1 MERVEMPL
9 GRHTLSI
16 ETGRMAKQA
25 DGAVVV
31 RLGDT
36 VVLATACGQRE
47 PRPGFDFLP
56 LTVDYREANYAA
68 GKIPGG
74 FFKREGRPNE
84 KEVLTSRMID
94 RPLRPLFPKGYAC
107 ETQVIGLLLSAD
119 LENDSDTL
127 SIIGAS
133 TALVISDIPFENAI
147 GAVRV
152 GYWDEAC
159 VINPAT
165 ADLKTRSKLNLLVAG
180 TEDAIVMVEAGAS
193 EVSEAVM
200 VQALSEGH
208 AVIKQIV
215 AKQKELRER
224 VGKPKRTFTKKET
237 DAAIVAEIEGA
248 LAGPLAEAMHVKGK
262 LESYAAMKQ
271 ARNEYL
277 ASLPEDAEEKR
288 AAVAGVYDGLREKIL
303 RREIFETGRRL
314 DGRAFDEIRTISC
327 EVGVLPRTH
336 GSALFTRG
344 ETQALVT
351 ATLGTSEDSQII
363 DTVQEEEY
371 RKRFMLHYNFP
382 PFSVGEVKF
391 LRGPGRREI
400 GHGVLAERSVKG
412 MLPDEEH
419 FPYTTRIVSDILESN
434 GSSSM
439 ATVCGASLA
448 LMDAGVPIKAPVA
461 GVAMGLVM
469 EGESWKVLSDIAGEE
484 DHYGDMDF
492 KVAGTRE
499 GITALQMDI
508 KIAGVT
514 SEILAQAL
522 EQARQGRLHI
532 LDRMQE
538 ALPQP
543 RADISEYAP
552 RILTVRVPVDKI
564 RDIIGPGGKMIRSI
578 VERTGCKIDVEDDG
592 RVAIASIDE
601 AAARK
606 AIAIIEEL
614 TATPELNKSYLG
626 KVVRVVDFGAFV
638 EILPGTD
645 GLLHVSEM
653 AHHHVQD
660 VRSEVAEGDE
670 VLVKVVNIDPSGKI
684 RLSRKALLEQAEG
697 APAGR
702 RRLRLGWRPRIG
714 RGPGSTGARRWSRS
728 RRPWP
733 WRRSGPWRRPWPWR
747 SRSGTAELETV
758 RRAGPWALAV
768 AAFLAAAGAAARS
781 TPEVEI
787 RASREGFDPAVVTLR
802 KGEAVRVVLSS
813 TDGEHC
819 FAVDALRVEKRIRP
833 GRSTAFDL
841 TPDRAGRFPFYCCL
855 ESGKAAEVERGE
867 LIVTE

>member
-1 MERVEMPL
+1 MVE
-9 GRHTLSI
+9 
-16 ETGRMAKQA
+16 AA
-25 DGAVVV
+25 
-31 RLGDT
+31 
-36 VVLATACGQRE
+36 
-47 PRPGFDFLP
+47 
-56 LTVDYREANYAA
+56 AN
-68 GKIPGG
+68 
-74 FFKREGRPNE
+74 EVSE
-84 KEVLTSRMID
+84 K
-94 RPLRPLFPKGYAC
+94 
-107 ETQVIGLLLSAD
+107 
-119 LENDSDTL
+119 
-127 SIIGAS
+127 
-133 TALVISDIPFENAI
+133 
-147 GAVRV
+147 
-152 GYWDEAC
+152 
-159 VINPAT
+159 
-165 ADLKTRSKLNLLVAG
+165 
-180 TEDAIVMVEAGAS
+180 VMVEALA
-193 EVSEAVM
+193 
-200 VQALSEGH
+200 EGH
-208 AVIKQIV
+208 GAIKQIV
-215 AKQKELRER
+215 EKQKHLRER
-224 VGKPKRTFTKKET
+224 VGKPKRSFTKKQS
-237 DAAIVAEIEGA
+237 DPQVVAEIEGA
-248 LAGPLAEAMHVKGK
+248 LAGPLAEAMRVKGK
-262 LESYAAMKQ
+262 LESYARMKQ
-271 ARNEYL
+271 VRDEYL
-277 ASLPEDAEEKR
+277 AGLSEEDEAKR
-288 AAVAGVYDGLREKIL
+288 AAVSSVYDGLREKIL

-314 DGRAFDEIRTISC
+314 DGRSFDEIRPISC

-469 EGESWKVLSDIAGEE
+469 EGGSWKVLSDIAGEE

-499 GITALQMDI
+499 GISALQMDI
-508 KIAGVT
+508 KIGGVT

-538 ALPQP
+538 ALAGP
-543 RADISEYAP
+543 RPEISEYAP

-592 RVAIASIDE
+592 RVSIASIDE

-614 TATPELNKSYLG
+614 TATPELNKTYLG

-653 AHHHVQD
+653 AHHHVKD
-660 VRSEVAEGDE
+660 VRSEVSEGDE

-684 RLSRKALLEQAEG
+684 RLSRKALLEEAEG
-697 APAGR
+697 APVGAGGSGSGGGPGSGGGHGR
-702 RRLRLGWRPRIG
+702 REHGGPRGHGDRGRGRGGGGRGDRDRGRGDRG
-714 RGPGSTGARRWSRS
+714 RGPRS
-728 RRPWP
+728 
-733 WRRSGPWRRPWPWR
+733 
-747 SRSGTAELETV
+747 
-758 RRAGPWALAV
+758 
-768 AAFLAAAGAAARS
+768 
-781 TPEVEI
+781 
-787 RASREGFDPAVVTLR
+787 
-802 KGEAVRVVLSS
+802 
-813 TDGEHC
+813 
-819 FAVDALRVEKRIRP
+819 
-833 GRSTAFDL
+833 
-841 TPDRAGRFPFYCCL
+841 
-855 ESGKAAEVERGE
+855 
-867 LIVTE
+867 